1 MTVQN
6 PSLEEIKHPET
17 RGRLTGIQEMVLEF
31 DQEVLNLKKS
41 IDERRGVVHASK
53 VIGDRI
59 FQECNVINKK
69 VDDSGLTVEEAK
81 IRIDQI
87 QKTVYIIREIQKEN
101 ERELS
106 QMYGRIAGLEK
117 AGQMAAKRFD
127 DTRLKFERH
136 ERMEADERELDKDF
150 ERGPTIEEV
159 RVVPPKSG
167 IGRKT
172 KRKKNS

>member
-69 VDDSGLTVEEAK
+69 VDDSGLSVEEAK

-117 AGQMAAKRFD
+117 AGQMAAKRFE
-127 DTRLKFERH
+127 DTRLKFKRH
-136 ERMEADERELDKDF
+136 ERMEADEKERDKDF
-150 ERGPTIEEV
+150 ERGSIIEEV
-159 RVVPPKSG
+159 SVVPLKTILRKS
-167 IGRKT
+167 
-172 KRKKNS
+172 KRKKIS

>member
-41 IDERRGVVHASK
+41 IDERRGVIHASK

-69 VDDSGLTVEEAK
+69 VDDAGLSVEEAK
-81 IRIDQI
+81 IRIDQV
-87 QKTVYIIREIQKEN
+87 QKIVYIIREIQKEN
-101 ERELS
+101 EKDLS

-117 AGQMAAKRFD
+117 AGQMAAKRFE

-136 ERMEADERELDKDF
+136 ERMEADERETDKEF
-150 ERGPTIEEV
+150 ERGPIIEETPV
-159 RVVPPKSG
+159 ASSKPILRKS
-167 IGRKT
+167 
-172 KRKKNS
+172 KRKKIS